1 MSTRPARARA
11 LAVLRIFREMS
22 QRDLARLSGVNKA
35 TISGYEQ
42 GRLAI
47 GPDNLEK
54 MLSALGL
61 SDRAW
66 EATIRH
72 VQWIDHLRG
81 AAAGGLD
88 TGTGQ
93 AFLLAETIAREIE
106 RGVSAVLREV
116 TRPSGSRAGDEY
128 PFDDTDDSL

>member
-11 LAVLRIFREMS
+11 LAVLRIYRGMS

-35 TISGYEQ
+35 TISNYEQ
-42 GRLAI
+42 GKQAI
-47 GPDNLEK
+47 GPDNLDA
-54 MLSALGL
+54 MLRALGL

-66 EATIRH
+66 EATVRH

-81 AAAGGLD
+81 AAAGGVD

-116 TRPSGSRAGDEY
+116 AGPSGEGAGGEY
-128 PFDDTDDSL
+128 PVDDEEL

>member
-1 MSTRPARARA
+1 MSPRPARARA
-11 LAVLRIFREMS
+11 LAVLRIYRNMS
-22 QRDLARLSGVNKA
+22 QRDLTRLSGVNKA
-35 TISGYEQ
+35 TISNYEQ
-42 GRLAI
+42 GKQAI
-47 GPDNLEK
+47 GPDNLDA
-54 MLSALGL
+54 MLRALGL

-66 EATIRH
+66 EATVRH

-81 AAAGGLD
+81 AAAGGVD

-116 TRPSGSRAGDEY
+116 AGPPGERTGDEY
-128 PFDDTDDSL
+128 PVEDEEL

>member
-1 MSTRPARARA
+1 MLRA
-11 LAVLRIFREMS
+11 LE
-22 QRDLARLSGVNKA
+22 
-35 TISGYEQ
+35 
-42 GRLAI
+42 
-47 GPDNLEK
+47 
-54 MLSALGL
+54 L

-66 EATIRH
+66 EATVRH

-81 AAAGGLD
+81 AAAGDVD

-116 TRPSGSRAGDEY
+116 AGPSGETAGDEY
-128 PFDDTDDSL
+128 PVEDEEL

>member
-11 LAVLRIFREMS
+11 LAVLRIYRGMS

-35 TISGYEQ
+35 TISNYEQ
-42 GRLAI
+42 GKQAI
-47 GPDNLEK
+47 GPDNLDA
-54 MLSALGL
+54 MLRALGL

-66 EATIRH
+66 EATVRH

-81 AAAGGLD
+81 AAAGGVD

-116 TRPSGSRAGDEY
+116 AGPSGERAGDEY
-128 PFDDTDDSL
+128 PVEDEEL

>member
-1 MSTRPARARA
+1 MSTRPTRGRA
-11 LAVLRIFREMS
+11 LAVLRIYRGMS

-54 MLSALGL
+54 MLPALGL

-66 EATIRH
+66 EATVRH

-81 AAAGGLD
+81 AAAGGVD
-88 TGTGQ
+88 TASDQ
-93 AFLLAETIAREIE
+93 VLCLAETIAREIE
-106 RGVSAVLREV
+106 RGVSAVLRELDGSPRS
-116 TRPSGSRAGDEY
+116 RPGDDY
-128 PFDDTDDSL
+128 PLDDEL